1 MNNKL
6 QDKRT
11 ENNICPIFN
20 YSKFLMKSAVQ
31 QESTEPNNL
40 YYPPGGI
47 LIWII
52 IFLELITFAIAM
64 IAMAYYG
71 QQEAVSFHES
81 RLQLNTTYGLVNTIF
96 LVTSGFFMAAS
107 VNEFKKDQFAKARR
121 YTGLAMVLGILF
133 LLLKSVEYSAKID
146 AGLTLGYNTFF
157 SFYWLLTLFHVV
169 HVIVGLVILSFFFI
183 GIKNR
188 STVLEDLEAGAAF
201 WHMCDLIWILLF
213 PVIYLLF

>member
-1 MNNKL
+1 MK
-6 QDKRT
+6 T
-11 ENNICPIFN
+11 E
-20 YSKFLMKSAVQ
+20 VQ
-31 QESTEPNNL
+31 QEHAAPDNL

-52 IFLELITFAIAM
+52 IFLELITFGIAM
-64 IAMAYYG
+64 ISMAYYG
-71 QQEAVSFHES
+71 RQEAMSFHES
-81 RLQLNTTYGLVNTIF
+81 RLQLNAAYGLVNTIF
-96 LVTSGFFMAAS
+96 LLTSGFFMADA
-107 VNEFKKDQFAKARR
+107 VKEFKSDQFSKARQ

-133 LLLKSVEYSAKID
+133 LILKSVEYSAKID
-146 AGLTLGYNTFF
+146 AGLTLSYNTFF

-188 STVLEDLEAGAAF
+188 STALEDLEAGAAF